1 MSTPIPWRVPLTGR
15 DPDEEHRA
23 ATPLELFFDL
33 AFVVAVAA
41 AAAAFHHA
49 LAENHLGSGLR
60 DYVIVFF
67 ALWWAWVN
75 YSWFASAYDTGD
87 VLFRLT
93 TFVIMTGVLILA
105 ASVPAV
111 TGKEHDFTLAVVGYV
126 VMRLALIPSWLRV
139 ARDHPDCRP
148 IAIRYLQGIVVVQV
162 LWIARLWIDNET
174 WGLITFA
181 VLALAEMTVP
191 FWAER
196 SGDGHGTPWHAEH
209 IAERYG
215 LFTIIVLGEVI
226 LATTQAISASLDLEG
241 SSTDL
246 VLVVVGAL
254 LLVFSMFWL
263 YFKRSMMPALAGESA
278 FFFGYAHYFVLASA
292 AAVGAVLAAC
302 VDLVQHHA
310 HGLENSTAALV
321 LAGAVSVYVLS
332 LGAVHVFADRHP
344 AAITGPVVVSVLA
357 FAAAVLGTALSD
369 HIGVSVLLVG
379 LVLAGA
385 VVDHLVRGGSP
396 GERQI
401 GEQVGVRGE

>member
-1 MSTPIPWRVPLTGR
+1 MSTPIPWRVPMSGR
-15 DPDEEHRA
+15 DPDQGHRA

-49 LAENHLGSGLR
+49 LAENHLGTGLR
-60 DYVIVFF
+60 DYAIVFF

-75 YSWFASAYDTGD
+75 YTWFASAYDTGD
-87 VLFRLT
+87 VVFRLT
-93 TFVIMTGVLILA
+93 TFLIITGVLVLA

-111 TGKEHDFTLAVVGYV
+111 TGKEHDFTLAVVGYAI
-126 VMRLALIPSWLRV
+126 MRIALIPLWLRV
-139 ARDHPDCRP
+139 ARDHPERRA
-148 IAIRYLQGIVVVQV
+148 IALKYARGIAVVQV
-162 LWIARLWIDNET
+162 LWIARLWIDDEAL
-174 WGLITFA
+174 GLVTF
-181 VLALAEMTVP
+181 VLLALAEMAIP

-196 SGDGHGTPWHAEH
+196 SGDGTGTPWHAEH
-209 IAERYG
+209 IAERYS

-246 VLVVVGAL
+246 VLVVVGGL
-254 LLVFSMFWL
+254 LIVFSMFWV
-263 YFKRSMMPALAGESA
+263 YFKRSMMPALAGDSA
-278 FFFGYAHYFVLASA
+278 FFFGYAHYFVLAGA
-292 AAVGAVLAAC
+292 AAVGASLAAC

-321 LAGAVSVYVLS
+321 LAGAVSTYVLS

-344 AAITGPVVVSVLA
+344 GALAGPAVVTVLV
-357 FAAAVLGTALSD
+357 FAAAGAGTALSD

-379 LVLAGA
+379 LVLTGA
-385 VVDHLVRGGSP
+385 VADHQLRGRPTAAG
-396 GERQI
+396 
-401 GEQVGVRGE
+401 